1 MIDPCLPPHTH
12 TYTQPKNVSDRQLV
26 LKSVKDGLSLPTLPN
41 LHTLPQDF
49 IDEAL
54 ILSDILDLNEV
65 SSVELLVAGEQQ
77 LPR

>member
-1 MIDPCLPPHTH
+1 M
-12 TYTQPKNVSDRQLV
+12 SDRQLV